1 MSVAVIINPISG
13 GTRRESARAR
23 AELAAAV
30 LSSIAEPGEILVT
43 ERRGH
48 ARELALGA
56 LARGCRLIVAW
67 GGDGTVNEV
76 GSALVGTATPLA
88 IVPSGSGN
96 GLARDLGIPRRP
108 DRALTQAT
116 RAAPRSI
123 DAGEI
128 GGCLFFNLAG
138 IGFDARVAACFDRD
152 LAGGRGL
159 AGYLRISVRELL
171 TYRPERYRIGGGA
184 TARMLDALLIT
195 VANGSQ
201 FGNGMQIAPGARL
214 DDGRLDLVVFE
225 ETSRLR
231 TIAALP
237 RLFAGRAAG
246 ARGLSIERIERATIE
261 CDRPMLFHVDGEPV
275 EGGTRLE
282 ARVLSAALRVCVG

>member
-1 MSVAVIINPISG
+1 MSIAVIINPISG
-13 GTRRESARAR
+13 GARGAPAAGR

-30 LSSIAEPGEILVT
+30 LSSAGERGDIFVT

-48 ARELALGA
+48 ARELALDA
-56 LARGCRLIVAW
+56 VARGCRLIVAW

-76 GSALVGTATPLA
+76 GSALIGSPVPLA

-96 GLARDLGIPRRP
+96 GLARDLGIPKQP
-108 DRALTQAT
+108 DRALARAL

-128 GGCLFFNLAG
+128 GGRLFFNLAG
-138 IGFDARVAACFDRD
+138 VGFDAHVASCFDRD
-152 LAGGRGL
+152 LAEGRGF
-159 AGYLRISVRELL
+159 AGYLRISARELL
-171 TYRPERYRIGGGA
+171 RYRPARYRIGGGA
-184 TARMLDALLIT
+184 AARTPTALLIT

-225 ETSRLR
+225 EASRLR
-231 TIAALP
+231 TVGALP
-237 RLFAGRAAG
+237 RLFSGRAAG
-246 ARGLSIERIERATIE
+246 ARGLSIERIEQATIE
-261 CDRPMLFHVDGEPV
+261 CDRPMLFHVDGEPAD
-275 EGGTRLE
+275 GGTRLDV
-282 ARVLSAALRVCVG
+282 RVLPSALRVCVG

>member
-1 MSVAVIINPISG
+1 MSIAVIINPISG
-13 GTRRESARAR
+13 GGRESARVR
-23 AELAAAV
+23 AQLAATL
-30 LSSIAEPGEILVT
+30 LSSVAEPAEIFVT

-56 LARGCRLIVAW
+56 IARGCRLIVAW

-76 GSALVGTATPLA
+76 GSALVGTGTPLA

-96 GLARDLGIPRRP
+96 GLARDLGVLRRP
-108 DRALTQAT
+108 DHALTRAMRAT
-116 RAAPRSI
+116 PRSI
-123 DAGEI
+123 DAGEL
-128 GGCLFFNLAG
+128 GGRLFFNLAG

-152 LAGGRGL
+152 LAGGRGFV
-159 AGYLRISVRELL
+159 GYLRISARELL

-184 TARMLDALLIT
+184 APRSPDALLVT

-275 EGGTRLE
+275 EGGTRLD
-282 ARVLSAALRVCVG
+282 ARVLPAALRVCV